1 MEEAEELLGSPP
13 LAMDFLLI
21 HHIFHGK
28 PIGFNVVV
36 FLNHQQPT
44 VKTVI
49 TQQKWKCSG

>member
-1 MEEAEELLGSPP
+1 MSKILAWAVARQGKVEEAEELLGSPP

-36 FLNHQQPT
+36 F
-44 VKTVI
+44 
-49 TQQKWKCSG
+49 

>member
-36 FLNHQQPT
+36 FF
-44 VKTVI
+44 
-49 TQQKWKCSG
+49 